1 MVSISAPSIR
11 NTFAVLR
18 RFMECLLREFTAMN
32 ARPPAIRPAALLLIY
47 ASVFFDMVISSF
59 LKVYINIFC
68 NFRKNIPEAMPEI
81 DSSDTWN
88 ARKYVIFC
96 AFCNVCIVE
105 LMISTVVFV
114 NMPKCNF

>member
-1 MVSISAPSIR
+1 MCPEQAGAQMVSISAPSIR

-59 LKVYINIFC
+59 LKVYIDFFC
-68 NFRKNIPEAMPEI
+68 NFRKNIPETMPEI
-81 DSSDTWN
+81 DSSDT
-88 ARKYVIFC
+88 
-96 AFCNVCIVE
+96 
-105 LMISTVVFV
+105 
-114 NMPKCNF
+114 

>member
-59 LKVYINIFC
+59 LKVYIDIFC
-68 NFRKNIPEAMPEI
+68 NFRKCPEI
-81 DSSDTWN
+81 CASIEKN
-88 ARKYVIFC
+88 HVFELIFC

-105 LMISTVVFV
+105 LMVSTTVFV

>member
-47 ASVFFDMVISSF
+47 ASVFFDMMISSF
-59 LKVYINIFC
+59 LKVYIDIFC
-68 NFRKNIPEAMPEI
+68 NFRKTYPKPCRKLIPLIPGMPG
-81 DSSDTWN
+81 
-88 ARKYVIFC
+88 
-96 AFCNVCIVE
+96 
-105 LMISTVVFV
+105 
-114 NMPKCNF
+114 NMCFN

>member
-32 ARPPAIRPAALLLIY
+32 ARPPAIRPAALLEIC
-47 ASVFFDMVISSF
+47 ASIEKNHVFE
-59 LKVYINIFC
+59 L
-68 NFRKNIPEAMPEI
+68 
-81 DSSDTWN
+81 
-88 ARKYVIFC
+88 IFC

-105 LMISTVVFV
+105 LMVSTTVFV